1 MYALSATD
9 GERKSVV
16 ITNIA
21 ESVEIETELTEDFA
35 VYIIDENN
43 LFERTE
49 LNPKK
54 FTLAENTVAV
64 IKNF

>member
-1 MYALSATD
+1 MD
-9 GERKSVV
+9 
-16 ITNIA
+16 
-21 ESVEIETELTEDFA
+21 IETDLTEDFA

-43 LFERTE
+43 LFVKTE
-49 LNPKK
+49 LDPNK